1 MLNTKEKGLAPS
13 AGPPQKKLNIF
24 SNKSITDR
32 VEFVNILFKNMS
44 GFIEI
49 REIKEGQVSREWLD
63 SWKGVESYDPP
74 VNKNVYVGMFTRK
87 QKKGTRKYC
96 KQTKVLWA
104 DYDNMSQVEVEYRI
118 DNAGLPGPSMM
129 INSGHGIH
137 AYWLL
142 DKSAGAEIE
151 PILKTI
157 SNKTE
162 ADGQAAETARVMRI
176 PGTLNVKDE
185 PVSCEIIEKNNK
197 IYSLEDIADL
207 LGVEAKESPHGNNG
221 AVEGF
226 SGYKGL
232 DIDKINRPC
241 MKSILEGVSEG
252 QRNWALGRLTKYL
265 QIVEGYNKKKTLK
278 ILMEWNKLND
288 PSENNNKL
296 KNDFKA
302 YWKGNY
308 KLLGCKMKD
317 NDYQQ
322 NLNEH
327 CNRSEC
333 NFSNTFTEL
342 KIDNQVKFNNRIFNN
357 YKKISGNALIVYGI
371 LLREK
376 QGLNTIQLK
385 KSIYNH
391 YSKKPCMS
399 RPSIYKAI
407 NNLKTMGLIKV
418 RERPGRPKF
427 CKIKPQG
434 TYGVGYTLLT
444 NGAIHGAIDGRVT
457 PAQFKVYVLLFK
469 YAYGAGEA
477 FPGVLTLADKM
488 GITHQAISNHLKD
501 LENRNYIKREYEYNK
516 KGVEKLVIRFLV

>member
-13 AGPPQKKLNIF
+13 AGPPPKKLNIF

-32 VEFVNILFKNMS
+32 LEFCNILFKDLS

-49 REIKEGQVSREWLD
+49 REIKEGQVSREFLD
-63 SWKGVESYDPP
+63 SWQDIESYDPP
-74 VNKNVYVGMFTRK
+74 ADKHIYVGMFTRK

-96 KQTKVLWA
+96 KQTRVLWA

-142 DKSAGAEIE
+142 DKPAGAEIE
-151 PILKTI
+151 PILKAI

-162 ADGQAAETARVMRI
+162 ADGQAAETARVMRV
-176 PGTLNVKDE
+176 PGTLNIKDE

-207 LGVEAKESPHGNNG
+207 LGVEVKETPHSNNG

-232 DIDKINRPC
+232 DIDKINRQC

-308 KLLGCKMKD
+308 KLLRCKTKD
-317 NDYQQ
+317 TDYQQ

-333 NFSNTFTEL
+333 EFKSIFTEL
-342 KIDNQVKFNNRIFNN
+342 KIDNEVKFNNRIFNN
-357 YKKISGNALIVYGI
+357 YKKISGNDLIIYGI
-371 LLREK
+371 LLREP
-376 QGLNTIQLK
+376 QGLNTTQIKQA
-385 KSIYNH
+385 IYNH

-399 RPSIYKAI
+399 RPTIDKAI
-407 NNLKTMGLIKV
+407 NILKTMGLIEV
-418 RERPGRPKF
+418 RERLGRPKF

-434 TYGVGYTLLT
+434 TFGMGYTLLT

-457 PAQFKVYVLLFK
+457 PAQFKVYIILFK
-469 YAYGAGEA
+469 YAYGTGEA